1 MLVNNFK
8 SLIEFYPDTTL
19 VNVLGNNVSKK
30 DLLYSSGSV
39 NTTALRNNYT
49 PQGQALSYNYSTTTA
64 TNSYTKEKTSYLWA
78 DVVNSRNGSFQ
89 TICYNGLVIFV
100 GTGDTPVTSN
110 DYCLDN
116 AVELAVTAASCT
128 HTENNKTY
136 ISRTFQN
143 NTGSSVT
150 ITEIGCY
157 VFRCNANLNTTALN
171 NLDIVM
177 IGRRVLQSP
186 VTIADGDMYTFH
198 YVIDMDTVNFVEN

>member
-30 DLLYSSGSV
+30 DLLYSSGAV
-39 NTTALRNNYT
+39 NTSALRNNYT

-64 TNSYTKEKTSYLWA
+64 TNSYTKEKTSYQWA
-78 DVVNSRNGSFQ
+78 DVLNVQNGGISQ
-89 TICYNGLVIFV
+89 IYYNGLVIFV

-157 VFRCNANLNTTALN
+157 VFRCHATGQNK
-171 NLDIVM
+171 LDIVM

-186 VTIADGDMYTFH
+186 VTIADGDMYNFH